1 MTTVDLL
8 PLVIDEEFRSLIPP
22 LTAEERAGLEENLL
36 RDGCLDPLVVWRE
49 QQILLD
55 GHHRKEICDQYGID
69 YAIREIGLPNREA
82 AADWIDAHQLGRRN
96 LMPEQMS
103 LLRGRRYN
111 RRKRAARF
119 EPENA
124 GGPGR
129 GKTVAHNKPPFST
142 AQQLSEDLGVSPAT
156 IKRDGQFAAAV
167 DRLGLQREVTE
178 GLLDAPRQAIVEAA
192 HGLGPNPTPQQFE
205 QARQAIAKP
214 HVAHNSGNNEWYTP
228 PGYIQRVVAV
238 LGEIDLDPA
247 SHDVANRVVKA
258 KHYFTADQDGLAQPW
273 RGRVFLNPPYA
284 QPLVGEFCDK
294 LVQHLQQGD
303 VSQAIVLVN
312 NATETRWFQTLLAHA
327 QAVCFPAGRVRFW
340 HPEKV
345 SAPLQGQAVIY
356 CGGQEK
362 QFVEAF
368 QDLGRVCDVV
378 G

>member
-1 MTTVDLL
+1 MTTVNMP

-69 YAIREIGLPNREA
+69 YAIREISLPDREA

-96 LMPEQMS
+96 LTPEQMS

-111 RRKRAARF
+111 RLKNPHGGDRKS
-119 EPENA
+119 A
-124 GGPGR
+124 GSS
-129 GKTVAHNKPPFST
+129 AHSEHLIGERT
-142 AQQLSEDLGVSPAT
+142 CEQLAEDLGVSPAT
-156 IKRDGQFAAAV
+156 IKRDGQFADAV
-167 DRLGLQREVTE
+167 DRLGVQREVTE
-178 GLLDAPRQAIVEAA
+178 GRLDAPRQAIIEAV
-192 HGLGPNPTPQQFE
+192 HGLGPNPTPQQIE

-214 HVAHNSGNNEWYTP
+214 HVAHNSGDHEWYTP
-228 PGYIQRVVAV
+228 PEYIQRVVTV

-258 KHYFTADQDGLAQPW
+258 KQYFTAEVDGLAQPW
-273 RGRVFLNPPYA
+273 RGRVFMNPPYA

-294 LVQHLQQGD
+294 LVEHLQQGD

-312 NATETRWFQTLLAHA
+312 NATETRWFQALLAHA
-327 QAVCFPAGRVRFW
+327 RAVCFPTGRVRFW

-356 CGGQEK
+356 CGGQEQ

-368 QDLGRVCDVV
+368 QDLGRVCYVV

>member
-1 MTTVDLL
+1 MTTATLL
-8 PLVIDEEFRSLIPP
+8 PFVIDEEFRSLIPP
-22 LTAEERAGLEENLL
+22 LSAEERAGLEESLL
-36 RDGCLDPLVVWRE
+36 RDGCLDTLIVWRE

-69 YAIREIGLPNREA
+69 YAVREISLPDREA

-96 LMPEQMS
+96 LTPEQMS

-111 RRKRAARF
+111 RLKSSHGGDRK
-119 EPENA
+119 
-124 GGPGR
+124 
-129 GKTVAHNKPPFST
+129 ST
-142 AQQLSEDLGVSPAT
+142 GSSCQFDNLIGERTSEQLAEELGVSPST
-156 IKRDGQFAAAV
+156 IHRDGQFAGAV

-178 GLLDAPRQAIVEAA
+178 GRLSAPRQAIIEVA
-192 HGLGPNPTPQQFE
+192 HALGPHPTPQQIE
-205 QARQAIAKP
+205 QAKQAIVKP
-214 HVAHNSGNNEWYTP
+214 HVAHNSGDCEWYTP
-228 PGYIQRVVAV
+228 PEYIRRVAAV

-258 KHYFTADQDGLAQPW
+258 KQYFTAEVDGLAQPW

-284 QPLVGEFCDK
+284 QPRVGQFCDK
-294 LVQHLQQGD
+294 LVEHLRQGD

-312 NATETRWFQTLLAHA
+312 NATETRWFQALLAHA
-327 QAVCFPAGRVRFW
+327 QAVCFPTGRVRFW
-340 HPEKV
+340 HPEKT

-356 CGGQEK
+356 CGGQEQ

-368 QDLGRVCDVV
+368 QDLGKVCHVV

>member
-1 MTTVDLL
+1 MTTVNL
-8 PLVIDEEFRSLIPP
+8 PPLMIDEEFRSLIPP

-69 YAIREIGLPNREA
+69 YAVREISLPDREA

-96 LMPEQMS
+96 LTSEQMS

-111 RRKRAARF
+111 RRKRPR
-119 EPENA
+119 
-124 GGPGR
+124 GGDRKSAESSCQNGNLICER
-129 GKTVAHNKPPFST
+129 TCEHL
-142 AQQLSEDLGVSPAT
+142 AQELRVSPHT
-156 IKRDGQFAAAV
+156 IHRDGQFAAAV
-167 DRLGLQREVTE
+167 DRLGLQREITE
-178 GLLDAPRQAIVEAA
+178 GRLDAPRQAIIEAA
-192 HGLGPNPTPQQFE
+192 HNLGTNPTPQQIE
-205 QARQAIAKP
+205 QARQEIAKP
-214 HVAHNSGNNEWYTP
+214 HVAHNSGDSEWYTP
-228 PGYIQRVVAV
+228 PEYIQRVVAV

-258 KHYFTADQDGLAQPW
+258 KHYFTADQDGLTQPW
-273 RGRVFLNPPYA
+273 HGRVFLNPPYA

-294 LVQHLQQGD
+294 LVQHLRQGD

-312 NATETRWFQTLLAHA
+312 NATETRWFQTLLGHA
-327 QAVCFPAGRVRFW
+327 RAVCFPTGRVRFW
-340 HPEKV
+340 HPEKT

-362 QFVEAF
+362 RFVEAF
-368 QDLGRVCDVV
+368 QDLGRVCHVV
-378 G
+378 C